1 MNTKHNKPLNMVLI
15 CNEHT
20 SKGRILY
27 VSMFTPD
34 ELRGFAEQGKSWRDV
49 ATTQILPKEPV
60 IGFEK
65 ALLAR
70 CMGIA
75 YKHNALMYFV
85 PTPRENESEKDQIA
99 TLCQLHDVIVS
110 QQMGALS
117 LKQWR
122 KIIERTQIM
131 PVGQMWQPQSPYHR
145 MAKKLNPM
153 LP

>member
-20 SKGRILY
+20 SKGRIHAVIMTSPY
-27 VSMFTPD
+27 
-34 ELRGFAEQGKSWRDV
+34 ELRGFVEQGNSWRDF
-49 ATTQILPKEPV
+49 AIAETLPHEHTEH
-60 IGFEK
+60 EK
-65 ALLAR
+65 HLMACCMALAHE
-70 CMGIA
+70 
-75 YKHNALMYFV
+75 YNTLMYFV